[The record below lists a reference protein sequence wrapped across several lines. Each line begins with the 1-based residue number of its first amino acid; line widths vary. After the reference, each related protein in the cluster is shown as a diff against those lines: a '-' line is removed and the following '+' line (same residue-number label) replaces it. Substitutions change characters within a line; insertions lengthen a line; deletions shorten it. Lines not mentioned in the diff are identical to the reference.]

1 MTFWHDRPWLQVLLI
16 VWTLRRLLSGFH
28 GFICEKQW
36 HHLRKQFLTDLGGL
50 SFFFFQLWLR
60 TSNDSL
66 VYLKKKQSLLASVC
80 ILQLLAAVMSCSTT
94 HCQGVANKF
103 SKIKSQ
109 GTLATRIYPTYVSR
123 VWKILISN
131 TRPYISKNRQN
142 TSIATCVNP
151 WESSWQHLTFPTQWL
166 KTQVSHRKSNVQA
179 SM

>member
-1 MTFWHDRPWLQVLLI
+1 MIAGIINCLNSQAPALWLSWIYMWKTVTSSPEAVFDR
-16 VWTLRRLLSGFH
+16 
-28 GFICEKQW
+28 
-36 HHLRKQFLTDLGGL
+36 LGRFV
-50 SFFFFQLWLR
+50 FFFSFQLWLR